1 MGWALGARILA
12 GVALSERE
20 WSDAVAAAA
29 IAGDQRAL
37 GLLFGQAQE
46 LFGDQA
52 SHKWSEAM
60 SGLDASAQTG

>member
-1 MGWALGARILA
+1 MGRTPFTRILT
-12 GVALSERE
+12 GVALTERE
-20 WSDAVAAAA
+20 WSEEVAAAA
-29 IAGDQRAL
+29 IAGDQPAL
-37 GLLFGQAQE
+37 GLLFGQAHE